1 MNVAKVIIMSM
12 LSAGLVFGIG
22 NIALADGPESGTTQ
36 ANVTFQAESSTP
48 SLTVPGT
55 FGFGEQTLSSQGQD
69 YTLNAGTNPTVT
81 VTDNRGTG
89 AGWEVTV
96 QANKLHTDSNKKL
109 EGGNLL
115 IEHSQNVNGNG
126 SVAVK
131 PDVAA
136 DSVYADG
143 FDLDGNPIP
152 VKIVSAKSDNH
163 QGMGQWDVSWNDSQI
178 HLKVAPG
185 EAYSQTYT
193 TDIVWTLYNT
203 PQPQ

>member
-36 ANVTFQAESSTP
+36 AKVTFQPESSTP
-48 SLTVPGT
+48 SLAVPGT
-55 FGFGEQTLSSQGQD
+55 FGFGEQTLSSQSQD

-96 QANKLHTDSNKKL
+96 QATRL
-109 EGGNLL
+109 ENALDKELDGGN
-115 IEHSQNVNGNG
+115 IVIDPAKNVNGNG
-126 SVAVK
+126 SVAAA
-131 PDVAA
+131 PDVAT
-136 DSVYADG
+136 DPVYADAVG
-143 FDLDGNPIP
+143 TDGQPVP

-163 QGMGQWDVSWNDSQI
+163 QGMGQWDVSWDDSQI

-185 EAYSQTYT
+185 EAYKGAYAT
-193 TDIVWTLYNT
+193 TMTWTLYNT
-203 PQPQ
+203 PQP